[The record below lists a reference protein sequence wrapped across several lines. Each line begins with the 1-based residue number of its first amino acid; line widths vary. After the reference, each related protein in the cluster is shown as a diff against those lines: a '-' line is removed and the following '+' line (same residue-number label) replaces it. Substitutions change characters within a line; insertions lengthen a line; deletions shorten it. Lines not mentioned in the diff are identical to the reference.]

1 MARAA
6 ILIRARDCKIG
17 AGTDAPHQ
25 PKAQHVDNS
34 KMNLTRKI
42 AIIGAGP
49 MAIYTA
55 KGLLHGDT
63 PLDLTIF
70 DATDQVGCGMP
81 YRAGMNADY
90 MYCNAFSREIP
101 SITQPLVSWLHDQD
115 DAFLNAWD
123 LAQDD
128 IDARDFYPRVLL
140 GEYMKSEFEQLCEA
154 GRNAGHRVRVLPNH
168 KVVDVI
174 PTENTIKLEVQT
186 PDGPSSFAFDKV
198 VLATGHDWP
207 AAPKLGGADLVSPW
221 PYTNITGLPAGQ
233 IGVLGSSLSAIDVI
247 VALGKEHGTFIEDGE
262 KVSWF
267 SDPDSEAL
275 SITMVS
281 HKGIMPEPDFYYPYP
296 YEPLKHVNPE
306 AISAELEHGNDAL
319 LQRVFALLLAEL
331 NDAAPEYMETLGSDA
346 QSIDGF
352 SEAYF
357 RHRETVGGLRAL
369 RETLTA
375 AVKSKEHKETQHHRY
390 ALLRGH
396 ENFEMILEH
405 LSDEDWQVFNEKLM
419 PVFGDC
425 YAAIP
430 HISVRRVLALYDAG
444 VLRIIPT
451 GPESS
456 FENSAAGGV
465 SVQTIDGKIDFNA
478 LIDARGQA
486 AAPLADL
493 PFPSFVGKLAEPEKD
508 LFEPFKLD
516 LSVQTNGAVYC
527 LSMPQVLK
535 RHPFSQGLPN
545 CDELGRVV
553 AKDIL
558 DSIEGRIPN

>member
-1 MARAA
+1 M
-6 ILIRARDCKIG
+6 
-17 AGTDAPHQ
+17 
-25 PKAQHVDNS
+25 KAHNVDGSNMS
-34 KMNLTRKI
+34 VTQKI
-42 AIIGAGP
+42 AIVGAGP

-55 KGLLHGDT
+55 KGLLHGDV
-63 PLDLTIF
+63 PIELTIF
-70 DATDQVGCGMP
+70 DATDQIGCGMP

-115 DAFLNAWD
+115 DAFLTAWD
-123 LAQDD
+123 LARED

-140 GEYMKSEFEQLCEA
+140 GEYMKSEFNQLCEA
-154 GRNAGHRVRVLPNH
+154 GRYAGHILRILPNH
-168 KVVDVI
+168 NVVDVI
-174 PTENTIKLEVQT
+174 PTESAIQVDVLT
-186 PDGPSSFAFDKV
+186 PDGRSSFPFDQV

-207 AAPKLGGADLVSPW
+207 ASPKLGQADLVSPW
-221 PYTNITGLPAGQ
+221 PYTNITDLPAGQ

-267 SDPDSEAL
+267 SNPDREGL

-296 YEPLKHVNPE
+296 YERLKHVNPE
-306 AISAELEHGNDAL
+306 AISAEMEKGTDGLLE
-319 LQRVFALLLAEL
+319 RVFALLLAEL
-331 NDAAPEYMETLGSDA
+331 NDAAPEYMENLGPDA

-375 AVKSKEHKETQHHRY
+375 AIKSKEDKETQHHRY

-396 ENFEMILEH
+396 ENFEMIQEH
-405 LSDEDWQVFNEKLM
+405 LSDEDWKTFNEKLM

-444 VLRIIPT
+444 VLQIIPT
-451 GPESS
+451 GPDSS
-456 FENSAAGGV
+456 FKNNSSGGV
-465 SVQTIDGKIDFNA
+465 LVKTIDGEIEFEA

-486 AAPLADL
+486 AAVLSELPLPSLVSRLAD
-493 PFPSFVGKLAEPEKD
+493 PKD
-508 LFEPFKLD
+508 DLTEPFKLD
-516 LSVQTNGAVYC
+516 LSTQTKGAVYC
-527 LSMPQVLK
+527 LSMPQVLQ

-553 AKDIL
+553 SKDIL
-558 DSIEGRIPN
+558 ERIEIGAPG

>member
-1 MARAA
+1 MTHTP
-6 ILIRARDCKIG
+6 KI
-17 AGTDAPHQ
+17 
-25 PKAQHVDNS
+25 V
-34 KMNLTRKI
+34 
-42 AIIGAGP
+42 IIGAGP

-55 KGLLHGDT
+55 KGLLHGDA
-63 PLDLTIF
+63 PLELTIF

-123 LAQDD
+123 LARDD

-140 GEYMKSEFEQLCEA
+140 GHYMKSEFDQLCEA
-154 GRNAGHRVRVLPNH
+154 GRNAGHTVRVLPNH
-168 KVVDVI
+168 KVVDVV
-174 PTENTIKLEVQT
+174 PTESTIKLEAMT
-186 PDGPSSFAFDKV
+186 PDGQSSFAFDKV

-207 AAPKLGGADLVSPW
+207 TAPKIGGADLVSPW
-221 PYTNITGLPAGQ
+221 PYTNITDLPAGRV
-233 IGVLGSSLSAIDVI
+233 GVLGSSLSAIDVI
-247 VALGKEHGTFIEDGE
+247 VALGKQHGTFIEEGD

-267 SDPDSEAL
+267 SNPDSEAM
-275 SITMVS
+275 SVTMVS

-296 YEPLKHVNPE
+296 YETLQHVHPE
-306 AISAELEHGNDAL
+306 AVSAELESGTGAL
-319 LQRVFALLLAEL
+319 LERVFALLLAEL
-331 NDAAPEYMETLGSDA
+331 NDAAPDYMEALGPKA

-357 RHRETVGGLRAL
+357 NHRETVGGLRAL

-375 AVKSKEHKETQHHRY
+375 AVKSKENKETQHHRY

-405 LSDEDWQVFNEKLM
+405 LNDEDWQIFSEKLM

-444 VLRIIPT
+444 VLQIIPT

-456 FENSAAGGV
+456 FSNSHSGGV
-465 SVQTIDGKIDFNA
+465 TVKTVDGDITFDA

-486 AAPLADL
+486 AAALSDL
-493 PFPSFVGKLAEPEKD
+493 PFPSLVSKLSAPKGD
-508 LFEPFKLD
+508 LRAPFKLD
-516 LSVQTNGAVYC
+516 LSTPTKGAVYC
-527 LSMPQVLK
+527 LSMPQILQ

-545 CDELGRVV
+545 CDALGRDVS
-553 AKDIL
+553 KDIL
-558 DSIEGRIPN
+558 RSI